1 MHLLVIGINFKT
13 ADVEIREKIHFSEN
27 VLSDAHQQ
35 LTTYKSVKGSVI
47 LSTCN
52 RVEIY
57 SSVTD
62 VEAGSEDV
70 INFISTFHN
79 VPVADL
85 EPFIY
90 KKNCQD
96 AVVHLFKVSSSL
108 DSMVVGEYQIQ
119 GQVRDAYIKA
129 KEGQWTNSLLNKVFQ
144 TAIQIGK
151 KVRSETKIGD
161 GSVSVATLAVDMVK
175 RIFEN
180 HTDINLFLIGAGKM
194 SNLAADHFQE
204 HFDNCNIT
212 LANRS
217 GATEMASRID
227 AQHIEYSQR
236 FAAILENEVII
247 VSTSAP
253 NYIICRHEI
262 NLMEDQ
268 LKGKARIFIDLS
280 IPRNI
285 DPEINKIENCF
296 VYSIDDI
303 NKLIDSNLDKRNLE
317 VKKAEKIIHD
327 ISEDYFDWYSKQ
339 FIMPIMHEIKKGLEI
354 MKQNTLNLHE
364 PFAKKLDA
372 EQKED
377 LNVLLDAY
385 SSKIIKVIMVNLRK
399 ASTKEEMIS
408 ISKILK
414 NSFTLDVD
422 DKQ

>member
-13 ADVEIREKIHFSEN
+13 ADVEIREKIHFSEK
-27 VLSDAHQQ
+27 LISEAYQQ
-35 LTTYKSVKGSVI
+35 LTTYNSIKGSVI

-62 VEAGSEDV
+62 IEEGSEDI
-70 INFISTFHN
+70 INFISTFHH
-79 VPVADL
+79 VPTESLKPV
-85 EPFIY
+85 IY

-96 AVVHLFKVSSSL
+96 AVVHLFKVASSL

-119 GQVRDAYIKA
+119 GQVRDAYTNA
-129 KEGQWTNSLLNKVFQ
+129 KEGQWTNSFLNKVFQ

-161 GSVSVATLAVDMVK
+161 GSVSVATLAVEMVK
-175 RIFEN
+175 QIFDN
-180 HTDINLFLIGAGKM
+180 KTDINLLLIGAGKM
-194 SNLAADHFQE
+194 SNLAADQFQE
-204 HFDNCNIT
+204 QFENCNIT
-212 LANRS
+212 LTNRS

-227 AQHIEYSQR
+227 AQQIEYSQR

-262 NLMEDQ
+262 NLMEEK
-268 LKGKARIFIDLS
+268 LKGKTRIFIDLS

-285 DPEINKIENCF
+285 DPAINKIENCF

-317 VKKAEKIIHD
+317 VTKAEKIIND

-339 FIMPIMHEIKKGLEI
+339 FIMPVMHEIKKGLVV
-354 MKQNTLNLHE
+354 MKQNTLDLHE
-364 PFAKKLDA
+364 PFTNKLDEA
-372 EQKED
+372 QKEE
-377 LNVLLDAY
+377 LNVLMDAY

-422 DKQ
+422 DAK

>member
-13 ADVEIREKIHFSEN
+13 ADVEIREKIHFSEEL
-27 VLSDAHQQ
+27 LSDAYHQ
-35 LTTYKSVKGSVI
+35 LTTYTSIKGSVI

-62 VEAGSEDV
+62 VEKGSED
-70 INFISTFHN
+70 IIHFISTFHN
-79 VPVADL
+79 TPLAIL
-85 EPFIY
+85 EPILY

-96 AVVHLFKVSSSL
+96 AVVHLFKVASSL
-108 DSMVVGEYQIQ
+108 ESMVVGEYQIQ
-119 GQVRDAYIKA
+119 GQVRDAYIEA

-175 RIFEN
+175 QIFEN
-180 HTDINLFLIGAGKM
+180 RTDINLLLIGAGKM
-194 SNLAADHFQE
+194 SNLTADYFKQQFE
-204 HFDNCNIT
+204 NCNISLT
-212 LANRS
+212 NRS

-227 AQHIEYSQR
+227 AKQIEYSQR
-236 FAAILENEVII
+236 FAATLENEVII

-262 NLMEDQ
+262 NLMEEH

-285 DPEINKIENCF
+285 DPDINKIENCF

-303 NKLIDSNLDKRNLE
+303 NKLIDSNLDKRSLE
-317 VKKAEKIIHD
+317 VTKAEKIIQD

-339 FIMPIMHEIKKGLEI
+339 FIMPIMHEIKKGLVV
-354 MKQNTLNLHE
+354 MKQNTLELHE
-364 PFAKKLDA
+364 PFTKGLDEA
-372 EQKED
+372 QKED

-408 ISKILK
+408 VSKILK

-422 DKQ
+422 DAE